1 MQNNFCSTAVA
12 LPVIAT
18 SMHLECRLQKE
29 KQKRCNTYKK
39 TQSFPNLFFKKK
51 SSTFRSFLNHAH
63 KTVPFVKHRDEHLVK
78 EVHCGAQRPGNR
90 TDSLEEF
97 H

>member
-18 SMHLECRLQKE
+18 SMHLEGRLQKE

-39 TQSFPNLFFKKK
+39 TQSFPNLFFKK
-51 SSTFRSFLNHAH
+51 NHLPF
-63 KTVPFVKHRDEHLVK
+63 VPF
-78 EVHCGAQRPGNR
+78 
-90 TDSLEEF
+90 
-97 H
+97 